1 MSQKTQT
8 YHWIQK
14 VKKWKKK
21 KEKKRD
27 RIDERKH
34 EWVKKGIKEKELEVK
49 RGSKNRWE
57 REWKKTYIQAKDQI
71 IFSQYIQVFSLFW
84 RQ

>member
-1 MSQKTQT
+1 MYKKISTTTMSQKTQT

-49 RGSKNRWE
+49 RGRKNRRE
-57 REWKKTYIQAKDQI
+57 RENGKRLTYKP
-71 IFSQYIQVFSLFW
+71 
-84 RQ
+84 RTK